1 MPKFRYTAVDPAGKL
16 VRGSLEATNASLV
29 ADQLRGQ
36 GRLLLNADE
45 VGKQGGL
52 YDLLHSDF
60 KFERGMSKP
69 MLAHVTRELAVML
82 EAGQDIDHALRFLV
96 ESAENKRVRRVLERL
111 RNQVRGG
118 KSLAAALAEHP
129 RIFSRLYV
137 SLVRAGEAGGELAES
152 LTNLADMLERQAKL
166 TATIQSA
173 MTYPVLLVIAS
184 VGTIVMLL
192 TYVLPQFTPIFEQA
206 GAKLPR
212 PTQILI
218 TAGDIVRN
226 DGEWILLAL
235 LILFLALYRLLQRP
249 KPRLTAERM
258 MLRVP
263 IVGSLIR
270 RSQAA
275 QFTRTLGTLLRNGVS
290 LVTALAIG
298 RGVLGN
304 LTATNVVDQAATDV
318 KAGRRLA
325 ASLDAGHF
333 FPLQTIHLIALGE
346 ETGRLSEMTLR
357 AADIHDDQVQQTV
370 QRLVSLLVPVITIV
384 MGLIV
389 AGIVASLMLAMLSL
403 NDLAV

>member
-1 MPKFRYTAVDPAGKL
+1 LPKFRYTAVDPAGKL
-16 VRGSLEATNASLV
+16 VRGSLEAANASLV

-45 VGKQGGL
+45 IGKQGGL

-218 TAGDIVRN
+218 TAA
-226 DGEWILLAL
+226 E
-235 LILFLALYRLLQRP
+235 
-249 KPRLTAERM
+249 TA
-258 MLRVP
+258 P
-263 IVGSLIR
+263 DSGTPD
-270 RSQAA
+270 AA
-275 QFTRTLGTLLRNGVS
+275 C
-290 LVTALAIG
+290 
-298 RGVLGN
+298 
-304 LTATNVVDQAATDV
+304 
-318 KAGRRLA
+318 AGRRGV
-325 ASLDAGHF
+325 D
-333 FPLQTIHLIALGE
+333 P
-346 ETGRLSEMTLR
+346 
-357 AADIHDDQVQQTV
+357 
-370 QRLVSLLVPVITIV
+370 P
-384 MGLIV
+384 
-389 AGIVASLMLAMLSL
+389 VASRAIYAHVGDSAAQRRQPGDSL
-403 NDLAV
+403 GNRPRRARQPDSDQCGRSGSH